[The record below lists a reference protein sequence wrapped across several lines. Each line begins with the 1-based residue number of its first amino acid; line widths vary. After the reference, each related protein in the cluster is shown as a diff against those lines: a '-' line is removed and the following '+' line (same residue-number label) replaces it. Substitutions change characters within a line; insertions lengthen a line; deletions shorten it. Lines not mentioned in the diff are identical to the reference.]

1 MKHYIF
7 LTLILL
13 TLPQILTAQ
22 VSSGGGFSI
31 EKSVVATGGG
41 ESSSGAFNVTG
52 TAGQNAAGTI
62 TNSHAVF
69 RQAGGFWTPDQLAP
83 TAASVSI
90 GGKIKTA
97 DGSGIRNVIVTL
109 TDSSGAIRTTVTGT
123 FGWFRFTDVEV
134 GQIYVLTTKSK
145 KYNFSNPTMIISVND
160 ELTDLDFIANE
171 L

>member
-1 MKHYIF
+1 MKHYII
-7 LTLILL
+7 LSLVLL

-41 ESSSGAFNVTG
+41 ESSGGAFNVTG
-52 TAGQNAAGTI
+52 TVGQNAAGTLAS
-62 TNSHAVF
+62 TNVF
-69 RQAGGFWTPDQLAP
+69 SQIGGFWTPEQLAP

-90 GGKIKTA
+90 GGRIRTA
-97 DGSGIRNVIVTL
+97 DGNGIRNVIVTL
-109 TDSSGAIRTTVTGT
+109 TNSSGAIRTTVTGT

-145 KYNFSNPTMIISVND
+145 KYNFSNPTMVISVND